1 MARHLASLFVIA
13 AQRYGMAMALGA
25 LCAGCVA
32 QSYSYQPRGGAE
44 RALRPIHAKVVTH
57 QEALRLGRPTPL
69 SIPFAADRDGTE
81 LVGQFLAQADAR
93 RAAHVADVAIYLQ
106 TRHDEQ
112 IVECRSE
119 VVPEE
124 VTASEWRPPT
134 SRVESVSK
142 PVTRMVT
149 ESVYQCRPVTS
160 SQMRSY
166 TEYQQQCSTVSH
178 PVQRSRTTYSSS
190 YNSLTHSSTS
200 SPHTEYYTDYQSS
213 YECRSVP
220 VFRMRSEMVTETRCS
235 TEMQSRMVT
244 RYEFQLENRYVP
256 GHFETF
262 TRQRLRELEPVCYPR
277 EAAASEPAVPQ
288 NRIEGMLFGGG

>member
-1 MARHLASLFVIA
+1 MARHLASSFVIA
-13 AQRYGMAMALGA
+13 AQRYGLVAALGV
-25 LCAGCVA
+25 LWVGCVA
-32 QSYSYQPRGGAE
+32 QSYSYQPRGGSE
-44 RALRPIHAKVVTH
+44 RALQPVHAKVVTH
-57 QEALRLGRPTPL
+57 REAVRHGPPTPL

-93 RAAHVADVAIYLQ
+93 HAAQVADVAIYLQ

-134 SRVESVSK
+134 SRLESVNK
-142 PVTRMVT
+142 PVTRTVT
-149 ESVYQCRPVTS
+149 ESVYRCRPVTS

-190 YNSLTHSSTS
+190 YSSLTHSSTS
-200 SPHTEYYTDYQSS
+200 TPHTEYYTEYQSS

-220 VFRMRSEMVTETRCS
+220 VSRMRSEMVTETRCS
-235 TEMQSRMVT
+235 SEMQSRIVT
-244 RYEFQLENRYVP
+244 QYEFQLENRYVP
-256 GHFETF
+256 GHFESF
-262 TRQRLRELEPVCYPR
+262 TRQRLRELEPVCYTR
-277 EAAASEPAVPQ
+277 DAASEPAAPQ
-288 NRIEGMLFGGG
+288 NRIEGLLFGGR